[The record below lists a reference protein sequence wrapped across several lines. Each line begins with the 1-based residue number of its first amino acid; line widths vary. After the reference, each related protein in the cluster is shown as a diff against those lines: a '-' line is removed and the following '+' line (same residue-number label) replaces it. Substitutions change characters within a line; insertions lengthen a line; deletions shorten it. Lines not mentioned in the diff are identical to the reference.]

1 MVTPVKITDLL
12 KSLDD
17 RAGVILRYL
26 KENKKLDLLFVIA
39 IVSLAAFLRMWNLG
53 GFPAWYIDE
62 GTWSTLGRNIL
73 QGTFREAPQA
83 TLSLYPFFSF
93 LVGIS
98 LLFRSNMFYA
108 RLVPAMFGI
117 GDTIVIYFLG
127 KKMYG
132 RLAGPLAA
140 LFHSIFFYAVYYER
154 SVFLDGGVE
163 FFSLLSVLLLY
174 IYIIEKPKSNK
185 VLGVT
190 ALTLV
195 LGVMCK
201 ITAIPVIFAA
211 IVILIIYKLPLKK
224 TSATLLFAFLIPL
237 IWYGFILYLDPGDFA
252 KEFAVR
258 ASSVQS
264 LSINLANV
272 WAFFLTWQ
280 TGANFVFFGIISMFY
295 FAFRPEKKH
304 LFITIPFLAMIS
316 FYALSLT
323 FTPYSL
329 LTLCGFLSLASGK
342 LIADTIENRNEI
354 RLFGLIM
361 FTFFIF
367 FFDQLIP
374 EQMLP
379 ESFLFVF
386 LIAFVLIFS
395 LEIKNRSRKIEH
407 GLKSL
412 LPILTLIFILAIFT
426 TVTYHNYEN
435 ILTKDSYYSPVHVST
450 QDQQKVVA
458 FLNSHAGK
466 NDIVYAEPIFI
477 FQLKC
482 HARDNE
488 FVTNA
493 TIQEATYAV
502 VDPFWRIYNVN
513 PFYGIDIGTP
523 RNWVVQHW
531 IPLATFG
538 QYSVYAN
545 PGIAGYYLVEA
556 EDVQSVQRA
565 GSWDT
570 YNDLNAHGGA
580 IIQSMTT
587 GDSLAFTFNG
597 TSVALLVTTKTD
609 GGIASIKIDGKSYGD
624 VDFHSTIYTDQVY
637 VPIATDLGKG
647 IHTIEVT
654 VNGTKNLNSGGYWV
668 PINAFIVAGKPWLW
682 TYSGN
687 GAVSLANSTLTINT
701 VYSGVTSLVYKDF
714 QSNLN
719 GTIEA
724 RIKLNSFTSNSTI
737 MELLHAIP
745 TGVITDGPAL
755 NGPHGGVIFATPS
768 EISYFDYESGRAYT
782 LIPTDYGFHTYQIV
796 CDGNSR
802 LIYVDGTLRAQ
813 VATKSNIQFGK
824 VVLGEN
830 YDGPDHGGSI
840 TINWIEVYTP
850 TAVLLYDNFT
860 N

>member
-1 MVTPVKITDLL
+1 MLVRIADLL
-12 KSLDD
+12 KLLDVK
-17 RAGVILRYL
+17 AEVILRFL
-26 KENKKLDLLFVIA
+26 KENKKLDMLFVVA
-39 IVSLAAFLRMWNLG
+39 IVFLAVFFRMYNLG
-53 GFPAWYIDE
+53 RFPSWYIDE

-73 QGTFREAPQA
+73 QGNFREAPQA

-98 LLFRSNMFYA
+98 LLFGSNMFYA

-117 GDTIVIYFLG
+117 GDAIIIYFLG

-185 VLGVT
+185 VLGLA
-190 ALTLV
+190 ALTLG

-211 IVILIIYKLPLKK
+211 IAILIIYKLPLRKK
-224 TSATLLFAFLIPL
+224 SAFTLFAWLIPL
-237 IWYGFILYLDPGDFA
+237 IWYGFILSLDPSDFA

-280 TGANFVFFGIISMFY
+280 TGANFVFFGIIAMFY
-295 FAFRPEKKH
+295 FAYRPEKKH
-304 LFITIPFLAMIS
+304 LFITIPFLALVS

-329 LTLCGFLSLASGK
+329 LTLCGFLSLAAGK
-342 LIADTIENRNEI
+342 FIADTIENRNGI
-354 RLFGLIM
+354 RLFGLIL

-386 LIAFVLIFS
+386 LIIFVLIFS
-395 LEIKNRSRKIEH
+395 LEIENKSKKIEH

-412 LPILTLIFILAIFT
+412 LPILTLVFILAVFT
-426 TVTYHNYEN
+426 TVAYHNYEN
-435 ILTKDSYYSPVHVST
+435 ILTKDSYYSPVHVSAS
-450 QDQQKVVA
+450 DQQKVVD
-458 FLNSHAGK
+458 FLNSHTGK

-488 FVTNA
+488 FVDNV
-493 TIQEATYAV
+493 TIQKATYAV

-513 PFYGIDIGTP
+513 PFYGIDVGTA
-523 RNWVVQHW
+523 RNWVIQHW

-538 QYSVYAN
+538 QYSIYAN
-545 PGIAGYYLVEA
+545 PDTAPYYLVEGEA
-556 EDVQSVQRA
+556 VNSSVQRL

-570 YNDLNAHGGA
+570 AYDPNAHGGA
-580 IIQSMTT
+580 YVQSMTA
-587 GDSLAFTFNG
+587 GSNLAFTFNG

-624 VDFHSTIYTDQVY
+624 VDFYSTAYTDQVY
-637 VPIATDLGKG
+637 VPIASDLDKG

-654 VNGTKNLNSGGYWV
+654 VNGTRNVNSGGYWV
-668 PINAFIVAGKPWLW
+668 PIDAFIVAGKPWLW

-687 GAVSLANSTLTINT
+687 GAVSLANSTITINT
-701 VYSGVTSLVYKDF
+701 VYSGATSLIYKDF

-724 RIKLNSFTSNSTI
+724 RIKVNSFTANSTI

-745 TGVITDGPAL
+745 TGVMTDGSAL
-755 NGPHGGVIFATPS
+755 NGPHGGVIFATQS
-768 EISYFDYESGRAYT
+768 NISYFDYESGRICV
-782 LIPTDYGFHTYQIV
+782 LIPTDYAFHTYQIV
-796 CDGNSR
+796 CNGNSR
-802 LIYVDGTLRAQ
+802 LIYVDGTLKAQ
-813 VATKSNIQFGK
+813 VTTKSNVQFGK

-830 YDGPDHGGSI
+830 YNGPDHGGSI
-840 TINWIEVYTP
+840 TVNWIKIYTP